1 MLQTPVKMRL
11 KVSAVE
17 KAAEDIVNFEL
28 VADGDCALPPFKAGA
43 HVDVHTTTGL
53 VRQYSLCSDPADSKR
68 YQIAVKLE
76 PQSRGASKWMHEDLK
91 AGDYLLIGQ
100 PRNKFPLT
108 SSTGPAI
115 LMGGGIGVTPLISM
129 AYELSAAGRQWHLNY
144 FVRSHANAAFHSLL
158 GSGGFAESVTMHV
171 GLDVEGT
178 RAQIESLVSEQ
189 STGAHLYICGP
200 RPFMDMITAFAEKN
214 WTKGSLHLEHFTAD
228 PSLHLTGDS
237 FEVVLAKSGRSVMVG
252 PEETIVDALAAI
264 GLPIETSCEQGICG
278 TCVTRVIAG
287 ELDHRDA
294 FLTDEEKRS
303 GAMMTPCV
311 SRARGRRIVLDV

>member
-1 MLQTPVKMRL
+1 MLQTPVKMRV

-17 KAAEDIVNFEL
+17 KAAEDIAHFEL
-28 VADGDCALPPFKAGA
+28 VADGDCALLPFTAGA
-43 HVDVHTTTGL
+43 HVEVHTTTGL
-53 VRQYSLCSDPADSKR
+53 MRQYSLCSDPADSKR
-68 YQIAVKLE
+68 YHIAVKLE
-76 PQSRGASKWMHEDLK
+76 PQSRGGSKWMHEGLK
-91 AGDYLLIGQ
+91 TGDYLLIGE
-100 PRNKFPLT
+100 PRNNFPLN
-108 SSTGPAI
+108 SSTDLAI

-144 FVRSHANAAFHSLL
+144 FVRSHANAAFRSLL
-158 GSGGFAESVTMHV
+158 GRGGFTENVTMHV

-189 STGAHLYICGP
+189 PTGAHLYICGP
-200 RPFMDMITAFAEKN
+200 RPFMDMITACAEKS

-228 PSLHLTGDS
+228 PNLQLTGDS
-237 FEVVLAKSGRSVMVG
+237 FEVVLAKSGRSVVVG

-278 TCVTRVIAG
+278 TCVTSVIAG

-311 SRARGRRIVLDV
+311 SRACGRRIVLDI